1 MTVREEGA
9 YSEALSKIDYDLK
22 FVEIVEG
29 EVEKCRTV
37 LNNRRA
43 LLENKKNKKE
53 AVEACS
59 SIINYISNF
68 KKKLCLKNFL
78 K

>member
-37 LNNRRA
+37 LNYRRA

-59 SIINYISNF
+59 SIINNISNF
-68 KKKLCLKNFL
+68 KKKLCLKHFL